1 MTTNTETPPKA
12 SLYFGKEAVK
22 NTIRKNMR
30 TLCFTLGILFL
41 IPAMPTQAGG
51 INAEEQRLINE
62 ASGRFTYEGKTYKAK
77 DSYLE
82 LLKEKLS
89 EEDMD
94 LTADE
99 VDQYLTT
106 MYASVQTGLEQ
117 GLLEEVTSGE
127 PRKETEAP
135 GIAAGSNQAGNHTQ
149 KTADTET
156 PTELEE
162 RKSTVSEKAEASVQ
176 KTETFSRKQTEAE
189 SETVRE
195 SESKKKAASEDKTF
209 SETESATV
217 KEEKKAS
224 LKGKDPVGKTKETK
238 SSDSREMK
246 NIFLP
251 VLLILL
257 AAAAVFFTVIML
269 RKRKKQKEFGK
280 LAAETEEITDLHCH
294 ILPGVDD
301 GSRDMDMTLK
311 MLDMAYT
318 QGVRRIIA
326 TPHYHMGYVQ
336 NEPEKLLKVL
346 KEVQEK
352 IKKKY
357 PDLEL
362 LPGNEIFY
370 SDGVVDLL
378 KEGKILPLGGE
389 NSRYVLLEFSPHDT
403 YSRIQEAVTKLMRAG
418 YRPVIAH
425 VERYQCLH
433 KQKARLEEFQEQGVL
448 FQVNYNSIKK
458 NKWLFQ
464 QGFVDLLSTDCHNEE
479 ERAPKIQENLKD
491 LNTCCDRTQIERIL
505 RETPDLIWN
514 SGKEKER

>member
-1 MTTNTETPPKA
+1 
-12 SLYFGKEAVK
+12 
-22 NTIRKNMR
+22 MR
-30 TLCFTLGILFL
+30 ILCFTLGILFL
-41 IPAMPTQAGG
+41 IPVMPAQAGG

-62 ASGRFTYEGKTYKAK
+62 ASGRFTYAGKTYKAK

-117 GLLEEVTSGE
+117 GILEEVTSGE
-127 PRKETEAP
+127 PGKETEEP
-135 GIAAGSNQAGNHTQ
+135 GIAAGSDQAGDHTK
-149 KTADTET
+149 KTADTEI

-162 RKSTVSEKAEASVQ
+162 RKSTVSGKAEASVQ

-195 SESKKKAASEDKTF
+195 GEPKKKAASEDKIF
-209 SETESATV
+209 S
-217 KEEKKAS
+217 
-224 LKGKDPVGKTKETK
+224 ETK
-238 SSDSREMK
+238 SSDSREMQV
-246 NIFLP
+246 IFFP
-251 VLLILL
+251 ILLILL
-257 AAAAVFFTVIML
+257 AAAAAVWTVILL

-280 LAAETEEITDLHCH
+280 LAAETERITDLHCH
-294 ILPGVDD
+294 ILPDLDD
-301 GSRDMDMTLK
+301 GSRDLDMTLK

-389 NSRYVLLEFSPHDT
+389 NSRYVLLEFSPQDT
-403 YSRIQEAVTKLMRAG
+403 YSRIQEAVMKFIRAG
-418 YRPVIAH
+418 YRPVLAH

-433 KQKARLEEFQEQGVL
+433 KQKAHLEELQEQGVL

>member
-1 MTTNTETPPKA
+1 
-12 SLYFGKEAVK
+12 
-22 NTIRKNMR
+22 MR
-30 TLCFTLGILFL
+30 TLYFTLGILFL
-41 IPAMPTQAGG
+41 IPVMPAQAGG

-106 MYASVQTGLEQ
+106 MYTSVQTGLEQ
-117 GLLEEVTSGE
+117 GILEEVTSGE
-127 PRKETEAP
+127 PGKETEEP
-135 GIAAGSNQAGNHTQ
+135 GIAAGSNQAGDHAQ
-149 KTADTET
+149 KTTDTEI
-156 PTELEE
+156 PTEP
-162 RKSTVSEKAEASVQ
+162 EA
-176 KTETFSRKQTEAE
+176 
-189 SETVRE
+189 VRE
-195 SESKKKAASEDKTF
+195 SEPKKKAASEDKTF
-209 SETESATV
+209 SETESATL

-224 LKGKDPVGKTKETK
+224 LKEKDPVGKTKETK
-238 SSDSREMK
+238 SSDSREIQH
-246 NIFLP
+246 IFLP

-257 AAAAVFFTVIML
+257 AAAAAVWTVIL
-269 RKRKKQKEFGK
+269 LQKRKKQKEFGK
-280 LAAETEEITDLHCH
+280 LAAETEQITDLHCH
-294 ILPGVDD
+294 ILPGLDD
-301 GSRDMDMTLK
+301 GSRDLDMTLK
-311 MLDMAYT
+311 MLNMAYA

-336 NEPEKLLKVL
+336 NEPEKFLKVL

-352 IKKKY
+352 IEKKY

-362 LPGNEIFY
+362 RPGNEIFY
-370 SDGVVDLL
+370 SDGVLDLL

-389 NSRYVLLEFSPHDT
+389 NSRYVLLEFSPQDT
-403 YSRIQEAVTKLMRAG
+403 YGRIQEAVMKFIRAG
-418 YRPVIAH
+418 YRPVLAH
-425 VERYQCLH
+425 VERYSCLH
-433 KQKARLEEFQEQGVL
+433 KQKVHLEELQEQGVL

-458 NKWLFQ
+458 NKWLFR
-464 QGFVDLLSTDCHNEE
+464 QGFVDLLSTDCHNVT
-479 ERAPKIQENLKD
+479 ERAPKIQVNMKE
-491 LNTCCDRTQIERIL
+491 LNMCCNRVQIEQIL

>member
-41 IPAMPTQAGG
+41 IPVMPAKAGG

-135 GIAAGSNQAGNHTQ
+135 EIAAGSDQAGDHTQ

-162 RKSTVSEKAEASVQ
+162 RKSTVSGKAEASVQ

-195 SESKKKAASEDKTF
+195 GEPKKKAASEDKIF
-209 SETESATV
+209 S
-217 KEEKKAS
+217 
-224 LKGKDPVGKTKETK
+224 ETK

-433 KQKARLEEFQEQGVL
+433 KKKARLEEFQEQGVL

>member
-1 MTTNTETPPKA
+1 MTTNTETPRTA
-12 SLYFGKEAVK
+12 SLCLGKGAVK

-30 TLCFTLGILFL
+30 ILCFTLGILFL
-41 IPAMPTQAGG
+41 IPVMPALAGG

-62 ASGRFTYEGKTYKAK
+62 ASGRFTYAGKTYKAK

-117 GLLEEVTSGE
+117 GILEEVTSGE
-127 PRKETEAP
+127 PGKETEEP
-135 GIAAGSNQAGNHTQ
+135 GIAAGSDQAGDHTK
-149 KTADTET
+149 KTADTEI

-189 SETVRE
+189 SEAIRE
-195 SESKKKAASEDKTF
+195 SEPKKKAASEDKIF
-209 SETESATV
+209 S
-217 KEEKKAS
+217 
-224 LKGKDPVGKTKETK
+224 ETK
-238 SSDSREMK
+238 SSDSREMQV
-246 NIFLP
+246 IFFP
-251 VLLILL
+251 ILLILL
-257 AAAAVFFTVIML
+257 AAAAAVWTVILL

-280 LAAETEEITDLHCH
+280 LAAETERITDLHCH
-294 ILPGVDD
+294 ILPDLDD
-301 GSRDMDMTLK
+301 GSRDLDMTLK

-357 PDLEL
+357 SDLEL
-362 LPGNEIFY
+362 RPGNEIFY

-389 NSRYVLLEFSPHDT
+389 NSRYVLLEFSPQDT
-403 YSRIQEAVTKLMRAG
+403 YSRIQEAVMKFIRAG
-418 YRPVIAH
+418 YRPVLAH

-433 KQKARLEEFQEQGVL
+433 KQKAHLEELQEQGVL

>member
-12 SLYFGKEAVK
+12 SLCFGKEAVK

-30 TLCFTLGILFL
+30 ILCFTLGILFL
-41 IPAMPTQAGG
+41 IPVMPAQAGG

-62 ASGRFTYEGKTYKAK
+62 ASGRFTYAGKTYKAK

-117 GLLEEVTSGE
+117 GILEEVTSGE
-127 PRKETEAP
+127 PGKETEEP
-135 GIAAGSNQAGNHTQ
+135 GIAAGSDQAGDHTK
-149 KTADTET
+149 KTADTEI

-189 SETVRE
+189 SEAIRE
-195 SESKKKAASEDKTF
+195 SEPKKIAASEDKIF
-209 SETESATV
+209 S
-217 KEEKKAS
+217 
-224 LKGKDPVGKTKETK
+224 ETK
-238 SSDSREMK
+238 SSDSREMQV
-246 NIFLP
+246 IFFP
-251 VLLILL
+251 ILLILL
-257 AAAAVFFTVIML
+257 AAAAAVWTVILL

-280 LAAETEEITDLHCH
+280 LAAETERITDLHCH
-294 ILPGVDD
+294 ILPGLDD
-301 GSRDMDMTLK
+301 GSRDLDMTLK

-346 KEVQEK
+346 KEVKEK
-352 IKKKY
+352 VEKKY

-362 LPGNEIFY
+362 RPGNEIFY

-389 NSRYVLLEFSPHDT
+389 NSRYVLLEFSPQDT
-403 YSRIQEAVTKLMRAG
+403 YSRIQEAVMKFIRAG
-418 YRPVIAH
+418 YRPVLAH

-433 KQKARLEEFQEQGVL
+433 KQKAHLEELQEQGVL
-448 FQVNYNSIKK
+448 FQVNYSSIKK
-458 NKWLFQ
+458 NKWLFRQ
-464 QGFVDLLSTDCHNEE
+464 EFVDLLSTDCHNAE
-479 ERAPKIQENLKD
+479 ERAPKIQVNMKE
-491 LNTCCDRTQIERIL
+491 LNMCCNGAQIEQIL

>member
-1 MTTNTETPPKA
+1 MTTNTETPRTA
-12 SLYFGKEAVK
+12 SLCLGKRAVK

-30 TLCFTLGILFL
+30 TLYFTLGILFL
-41 IPAMPTQAGG
+41 IPVMPAQAGG

-117 GLLEEVTSGE
+117 GILEEVTSGE
-127 PRKETEAP
+127 PGKETEEP
-135 GIAAGSNQAGNHTQ
+135 GIAAGSNQAGDHAQ
-149 KTADTET
+149 KTTDTEI
-156 PTELEE
+156 PTEP
-162 RKSTVSEKAEASVQ
+162 EA
-176 KTETFSRKQTEAE
+176 
-189 SETVRE
+189 VRE
-195 SESKKKAASEDKTF
+195 SEPKKKAASEDKTF
-209 SETESATV
+209 SETESATL

-224 LKGKDPVGKTKETK
+224 LKEKDPVGKTKETK
-238 SSDSREMK
+238 SSDSREIQH
-246 NIFLP
+246 IFLP

-257 AAAAVFFTVIML
+257 AAAAAVWTVIL
-269 RKRKKQKEFGK
+269 LQKRKKQKEFGK
-280 LAAETEEITDLHCH
+280 LAAETEQITDLHCH
-294 ILPGVDD
+294 ILPGLDD
-301 GSRDMDMTLK
+301 GSRDLDMTLK
-311 MLDMAYT
+311 MLNMAYA

-336 NEPEKLLKVL
+336 NEPEKFLKVL

-352 IKKKY
+352 IEKKY

-362 LPGNEIFY
+362 RPGNEIFY
-370 SDGVVDLL
+370 SDGVLDLL

-389 NSRYVLLEFSPHDT
+389 NSRYVLLEFSPQDT
-403 YSRIQEAVTKLMRAG
+403 YGRIQEAVMKFIRAG
-418 YRPVIAH
+418 YRPVLAH
-425 VERYQCLH
+425 VERYSCLH
-433 KQKARLEEFQEQGVL
+433 KQKVHLEELQEQGVL

-458 NKWLFQ
+458 NKWLFR
-464 QGFVDLLSTDCHNEE
+464 QGFVDLLSTDCHNVT
-479 ERAPKIQENLKD
+479 ERAPKIQVNMKE
-491 LNTCCDRTQIERIL
+491 LNMCCNRVQIEQIL

>member
-12 SLYFGKEAVK
+12 SLCFGKEAVK

-30 TLCFTLGILFL
+30 ILCFTLGILFL
-41 IPAMPTQAGG
+41 IPVMPAQAGG

-135 GIAAGSNQAGNHTQ
+135 GIAAGSDQAGDHTQ

-195 SESKKKAASEDKTF
+195 SEPKKKAASEDKIF
-209 SETESATV
+209 S
-217 KEEKKAS
+217 
-224 LKGKDPVGKTKETK
+224 ETK
-238 SSDSREMK
+238 SSDSREMQV
-246 NIFLP
+246 IFFP

-257 AAAAVFFTVIML
+257 AAAAAVWTVILL

-280 LAAETEEITDLHCH
+280 LAAETERITDLHCH
-294 ILPGVDD
+294 ILPDLDD
-301 GSRDMDMTLK
+301 GSRDLDMTLK

-357 PDLEL
+357 SDLEL
-362 LPGNEIFY
+362 RPGNEIFY

-389 NSRYVLLEFSPHDT
+389 NSRYVLLEFSPQDT
-403 YSRIQEAVTKLMRAG
+403 YSRIQEAVMKFIRAG
-418 YRPVIAH
+418 YRPVLAH

-433 KQKARLEEFQEQGVL
+433 KQKAHLEELQEQGVL
-448 FQVNYNSIKK
+448 FQVNYSSIKK
-458 NKWLFQ
+458 NKWLFRQ
-464 QGFVDLLSTDCHNEE
+464 EFVDLLSTDCHNAE
-479 ERAPKIQENLKD
+479 ERAPKIQVNMKLLE
-491 LNTCCDRTQIERIL
+491 IIL
-505 RETPDLIWN
+505 
-514 SGKEKER
+514 